1 MKKTLL
7 LAAVLALG
15 ASTMAF
21 AGEGCPV
28 CHGGYPPPPDCKPCM
43 GRPCCKQHPPKVN
56 LDEKLKLT
64 DVQKAKAKEMRMQS
78 REEMEPIMNAIKT
91 KFEQKELIKRSNDIT
106 TEAKLEQIEKLNNQI
121 NALHKQARDIR
132 LKNDRDFESIL
143 TPAQKKQ
150 LDKLKAEAKKNAM
163 DKKKSAQPPQKKS
176 APTKK

>member
-21 AGEGCPV
+21 AGEGCPAGP
-28 CHGGYPPPPDCKPCM
+28 GGFAPQHKCKPCM
-43 GRPCCKQHPPKVN
+43 GKPCYKQHPPRVN

-64 DVQKAKAKEMRMQS
+64 EEQKAKAKEMRKQS
-78 REEMEPIMNAIKT
+78 REEMQPIMEAIKT
-91 KFEQKELIKRSNDIT
+91 KHEQKELIKRSTDIK

-121 NALHKQARDIR
+121 NALRKQARDIR

-163 DKKKSAQPPQKKS
+163 DKKKSA
-176 APTKK
+176 PTKK